1 MRVPEAAN
9 PQVPLWTR
17 SSAAENHISMRDGVQ
32 PGAIRITLSSVYPG
46 HLDRP
51 DDPEAW
57 FFFGWAE
64 RRPDDPD
71 QN

>member
-1 MRVPEAAN
+1 M
-9 PQVPLWTR
+9 PLDD
-17 SSAAENHISMRDGVQ
+17 AEKLAEEVLDGDDPRISDKRGRG
-32 PGAIRITLSSVYPG
+32 PAGAIRITLSSVYPG

>member
-1 MRVPEAAN
+1 
-9 PQVPLWTR
+9 
-17 SSAAENHISMRDGVQ
+17 MRDGVQ